1 MRWAGIKIGST
12 RQRRRQRFESRVAG
26 LVPMLMRAA
35 RGFMLQTADAEDLVH
50 DTCVKAL
57 AADPEPE
64 FHSDTSLAA
73 WLRRILVN
81 TYRDRYRREK
91 RSPIRSTE
99 YHATSDNDHN
109 VIEMAVS
116 AEPTPLQSVENRVSS
131 SAIDDALAA
140 LPPEVRVVT
149 VLFLISGL
157 SYREIADVT
166 DCPIGTV
173 MSRLSRGRRLL
184 RQQLEDW
191 DPRQTPGRDDT
202 AREVQ
207 P

>member
-1 MRWAGIKIGST
+1 MRWAGLEIGT
-12 RQRRRQRFESRVAG
+12 AQRRRREFENRLAG
-26 LVPMLMRAA
+26 QIPALMRAA
-35 RGFMLQTADAEDLVH
+35 RGFTVQTADAEDLVH

-57 AADPEPE
+57 GSDPERNFDGE
-64 FHSDTSLAA
+64 AGFEA

-91 RSPIRSTE
+91 RSPIRSNE
-99 YHATSDNDHN
+99 HHATSDNDHN
-109 VIEMAVS
+109 VIELAAN
-116 AEPTPLQSVENRVSS
+116 AELTPLQSVENRNSS
-131 SAIDDALAA
+131 SAIDNALAT

-157 SYREIADVT
+157 SYREIAEVA

-173 MSRLSRGRRLL
+173 MSRLSRGRQLL
-184 RQQLEDW
+184 RRQLEDW
-191 DPRQTPGRDDT
+191 DPRQTPAHGNASRK
-202 AREVQ
+202 VN